1 MKGKEDV
8 HTTLVETQLAEDQL
22 IEAAKQGDRD
32 AFGELVLMHYQGVI
46 NVVYRMTGEMQLAED
61 VAQEAFIRAW
71 TKLHTYRPISS
82 FRSWV
87 YRIANNAAL
96 DILRRRKEQ
105 VDIDDLP
112 IPTSGTGVEQSV
124 IHQQQAEVVR
134 KAVLALP
141 DASRS
146 VLILREY
153 EGLSYQEIADSL
165 EIPLGTVMSRLA
177 YARGKLKQ
185 ELSRQLEVV

>member
-1 MKGKEDV
+1 M

-32 AFGELVLMHYQGVI
+32 AFGELVLMHYQGTI
-46 NVVYRMTGEMQLAED
+46 NVVYRMTGEMPLAED
-61 VAQEAFIRAW
+61 VAQETFIRAW
-71 TKLHTYRPISS
+71 TKLHTYRPIGS

-96 DILRRRKEQ
+96 DILRRRKEE

-112 IPTSGTGVEQSV
+112 LAASGNGVEQSV
-124 IHQQQAEVVR
+124 IRQQQAEVVR
-134 KAVLALP
+134 RAVLALP
-141 DASRS
+141 TASRS
-146 VLILREY
+146 VLVLREY
-153 EGLSYQEIADSL
+153 EGFSYQEIAESL

-185 ELSRQLEVV
+185 ELSRQLEGS

>member
-1 MKGKEDV
+1 MESV

-22 IEAAKQGDRD
+22 IEAARQGNRD

-46 NVVYRMTGEMQLAED
+46 NVIYRLSGEMPLAED
-61 VAQEAFIRAW
+61 VAQETFIRVW
-71 TKLHTYRPISS
+71 TKLHTYRPIGS

-87 YRIANNAAL
+87 YRIATNAAL
-96 DILRRRKEQ
+96 DVLRKRKEE
-105 VDIDDLP
+105 VDIDGLP
-112 IPTSGTGVEQSV
+112 LSASGIGVEQSV
-124 IHQQQAEVVR
+124 IHQQQAEVIR

-141 DASRS
+141 AASRS
-146 VLILREY
+146 VLVMREY

>member
-1 MKGKEDV
+1 M

-22 IEAAKQGDRD
+22 IEAAKLGDRD
-32 AFGELVLMHYQGVI
+32 AFGELVLTHYQGVI
-46 NVVYRMTGEMQLAED
+46 NVIYRMTGEMTLAED

-71 TKLHTYRPISS
+71 TKLHTYRPIGS

-96 DILRRRKEQ
+96 DILRRRKEE

-112 IPTSGTGVEQSV
+112 LQVPGKGVEQSV
-124 IHQQQAEVVR
+124 IHEQQAEAVR
-134 KAVLALP
+134 RAVLALP
-141 DASRS
+141 EASRS
-146 VLILREY
+146 VLVLREY
-153 EGLSYQEIADSL
+153 EGLSYQEIAESL

-185 ELSRQLEVV
+185 ELSRQLEGSL

>member
-1 MKGKEDV
+1 M
-8 HTTLVETQLAEDQL
+8 
-22 IEAAKQGDRD
+22 
-32 AFGELVLMHYQGVI
+32 
-46 NVVYRMTGEMQLAED
+46 VYRMTGEMTLAED

-71 TKLHTYRPISS
+71 TKLHTYRPIGS

-96 DILRRRKEQ
+96 DILRRRKEE

-112 IPTSGTGVEQSV
+112 LAASGNGVEQSV
-124 IHQQQAEVVR
+124 IRQQQAEAVR
-134 KAVLALP
+134 RAVLALP
-141 DASRS
+141 AASRS
-146 VLILREY
+146 VLVLREY

-185 ELSRQLEVV
+185 ELSRQLEG